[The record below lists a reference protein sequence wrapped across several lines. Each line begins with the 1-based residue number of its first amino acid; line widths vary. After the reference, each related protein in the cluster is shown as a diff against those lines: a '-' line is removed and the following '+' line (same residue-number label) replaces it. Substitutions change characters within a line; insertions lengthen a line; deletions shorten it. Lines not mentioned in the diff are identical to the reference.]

1 MSEDEYRREELIR
14 EIERRVEQMTLRQ
27 LEALQYEL
35 ETASTSFGQTRGA
48 APTVGCKA
56 LNILFTDIKPCILS
70 PLRSESVSYVA
81 ERQPPLI
88 KGL

>member
-35 ETASTSFGQTRGA
+35 ETKDYSA
-48 APTVGCKA
+48 
-56 LNILFTDIKPCILS
+56 DIKPCILS
-70 PLRSESVSYVA
+70 PLRSESVPYVA